1 MNPSMEQLEAFVAAA
16 AQGSFSGAARALGK
30 AQSAVSTQIS
40 NLEIDLGVELFDRTG
55 RNPVLTA
62 ATVLIAVNIAL
73 GLLTYRLLASG
84 WKLKA

>member
-40 NLEIDLGVELFDRTG
+40 NLEIDLGVELFEPRVRDLPRIA
-55 RNPVLTA
+55 PV
-62 ATVLIAVNIAL
+62 V
-73 GLLTYRLLASG
+73 
-84 WKLKA
+84 